1 MRERFELAMLRIEQ
15 IQKEDRGLM
24 EYQPFFCRVA
34 EFICM
39 CGEQLKCI
47 EADGLKDKSLEEL
60 QEMNDALYAD
70 ILKENYEE
78 SYANP
83 GFAVK
88 SLGKDMG
95 ILCSVLYTEMRS
107 IIPFIYEKNITEI
120 TIRLELFLEVYSYF
134 ECKFNEDHTKPLAEE
149 FRDILYW
156 YVSDYS
162 DQETERRVREQVDSE
177 LTFATDIIMDSD
189 YSDLRYLYFYGE
201 CVTDNE
207 LKTAEFINSLPEETI
222 DKMASTFTEGY
233 RKGFEAAGKD
243 LSIKDTVNIRFCL
256 GFERV
261 IRKAVMQFE
270 LMGLKPVI
278 YRAAADIFGRKAVG
292 RIGYYGAIP
301 NPQYD
306 YDHREDMACFLDGHM
321 VTRRLE
327 CLTAA
332 FEEFKEKAA
341 KHAGPACMEVFGEE
355 IFEPVPKEENPH
367 YDAEQQK
374 LLVDYNAQ
382 SGIITNTYI
391 KREERSFTIIAFPV
405 AKIGDEFAEI
415 FEDVIALNTLDYTL
429 YQNIQQTII
438 DTLDC
443 AEYVHIKGCG
453 ENRTDLNVQLAKL
466 ENPDKQTKFE
476 NCVADVNIPVGEV
489 FTSPVLKG
497 TTGVLHVS
505 KVFLN
510 DYEYRGLELKF
521 KDGVIAEYTCD
532 NFAGEEK
539 NKAFIEENLLFHH
552 PTLPIGEFAI
562 GTNTTAYVMA
572 KKYDIGAKLPILI
585 AEKMGPHFAVGDTC
599 YSHEEEVRVYNPD
612 GKEIVAKENDYSR
625 LRDKEPKNA
634 YFNCHTDI
642 TIPYDEIGLLE
653 AVKPDGTGVA
663 IIKDGRFV
671 LDGCEALNEPF
682 KSTV

>member
-1 MRERFELAMLRIEQ
+1 MQERFELALSRIAQ
-15 IQKEDRGLM
+15 MKEENAVK
-24 EYQPFFCRVA
+24 EYQPFFSVVA
-34 EFICM
+34 EFICE
-39 CGEQLKCI
+39 CAKQYQWI
-47 EADGLKDKSLEEL
+47 ENGGLAQADLEEL
-60 QEMNDALYAD
+60 KRRNEALYSD
-70 ILKENYEE
+70 ILKENYET

-83 GFAVK
+83 SYAEQV
-88 SLGKDMG
+88 LGEELG
-95 ILCSVLYTEMRS
+95 VLCSVLYTEVRS
-107 IIPFIYEKNITEI
+107 LIPFVYERNLEEM
-120 TIRLELFLEVYSYF
+120 TIRLELFLEVYNLF
-134 ECKFNEDHTKPLAEE
+134 DCKINEDGMVPAAEE
-149 FRDILYW
+149 FRELLYW

-162 DQETERRVREQVDSE
+162 DIETERRVKEQVDSS
-177 LTFATDIIMDSD
+177 LTFATDIIMQND
-189 YSDLRYLYFYGE
+189 YSDVKYLYAYGE
-201 CVTDNE
+201 RVTDNE
-207 LKTAEFINSLPEETI
+207 IKTAEYIHSLPEATI
-222 DKMASTFTEGY
+222 DKMAFTFTEGY

-243 LSIKDTVNIRFCL
+243 LSKKETVNIRYRL

-261 IRKAVMQFE
+261 IKKAIEYFAG
-270 LMGLKPVI
+270 MGLNPVI
-278 YRAAADIFGRKAVG
+278 YRTGADIFTRKAAG
-292 RIGYYGAIP
+292 KIGYYGAVA

-306 YDHREDMACFLDGHM
+306 YDHREDMACFFDGHM

-332 FEEFKEKAA
+332 YEEYKEAAA

-355 IFEPVPKEENPH
+355 IFEPIPKDANPH
-367 YDAEQQK
+367 YSEEQQK
-374 LLVDYNAQ
+374 LVVDYTSQA
-382 SGIITNTYI
+382 GMITNTYI

-405 AKIGDEFAEI
+405 AEIGENFPAI
-415 FEDVIALNTLDYTL
+415 FEEVIALNTLDYTL

-438 DTLDC
+438 DTLDT

-453 ENRTDLNVQLAKL
+453 NNRTNLNVQLVKL
-466 ENPDKQTKFE
+466 TDAGKQTKFE

-510 DYEYRGLELKF
+510 DYEYRNLELKF
-521 KDGVIAEYTCD
+521 ENGVIADYICD
-532 NFAGEEK
+532 NFAEEEK
-539 NKAFIEENLLFHH
+539 NKKFIEENLLFHH

-572 KKYDIGAKLPILI
+572 QKYDIGAKLPILI

-612 GKEIVAKENDYSR
+612 GKEIIAKENDYSL
-625 LRDKEPKNA
+625 LRKTEPKKA

-653 AVKPDGTGVA
+653 AVLPDGTGVA
-663 IIKDGRFV
+663 IIRDGRFV
-671 LDGCEALNEPF
+671 LRGCEELNKPF
-682 KSTV
+682 L

>member
-1 MRERFELAMLRIEQ
+1 MQERFELALSRIAQ
-15 IQKEDRGLM
+15 MKEENAVK
-24 EYQPFFCRVA
+24 EYQPFFSNVA
-34 EFICM
+34 EFISECASQYEWLENGGFAQADL
-39 CGEQLKCI
+39 GELKAKN
-47 EADGLKDKSLEEL
+47 E
-60 QEMNDALYAD
+60 ALYSD
-70 ILKENYEE
+70 ILKENYEI

-83 GFAVK
+83 SYAVQV
-88 SLGKDMG
+88 LGEDLG
-95 ILCSVLYTEMRS
+95 VLCSVLYTEVRS
-107 IIPFIYEKNITEI
+107 LIPFVYERNLEEI
-120 TIRLELFLEVYSYF
+120 TIRLELFLEVYNLF
-134 ECKFNEDHTKPLAEE
+134 DCKINEDGVVPTAEE
-149 FRDILYW
+149 LKELLYW

-162 DQETERRVREQVDSE
+162 DIETERRVKEQVDSS
-177 LTFATDIIMDSD
+177 LTFATDIIMQND
-189 YSDLRYLYFYGE
+189 YSDVKYLYAYGE
-201 CVTDNE
+201 RVTENE
-207 LKTAEFINSLPEETI
+207 IKTAEYIHSLPEATI
-222 DKMASTFTEGY
+222 DKMAFTFTEGY

-243 LSIKDTVNIRFCL
+243 LSKKDTVNIRYRL

-261 IRKAVMQFE
+261 IKKAIEYFAG
-270 LMGLKPVI
+270 MGLNPVI
-278 YRAAADIFGRKAVG
+278 YRTGADIFTRKAAG
-292 RIGYYGAIP
+292 KIGYYGAVA

-306 YDHREDMACFLDGHM
+306 YDHREDMACFFDGHM

-332 FEEFKEKAA
+332 YEEYKEAA
-341 KHAGPACMEVFGEE
+341 GKHAGPACMEVFGEE
-355 IFEPVPKEENPH
+355 IFEPVPKSANPH
-367 YDAEQQK
+367 YSEEQQK
-374 LLVDYNAQ
+374 LVVDYTSQA
-382 SGIITNTYI
+382 GMITNTYI

-405 AKIGDEFAEI
+405 AEIGENFPEI
-415 FEDVIALNTLDYTL
+415 FEEVIALNTLDYTL

-438 DTLDC
+438 DTLDR

-453 ENRTDLNVQLAKL
+453 NNRTNLNVQLAKL
-466 ENPDKQTKFE
+466 MDAAKQTKFE

-510 DYEYRGLELKF
+510 DYEYRNLELKF
-521 KDGVIAEYTCD
+521 ENGVIADYICD
-532 NFAGEEK
+532 NFTEEEK
-539 NKAFIEENLLFHH
+539 NKKFIEENLLFHH

-572 KKYDIGAKLPILI
+572 QKYDIAAKLPILI

-612 GKEIVAKENDYSR
+612 GKEIIAKENDYSL
-625 LRDKEPKNA
+625 LRKTEPKKA

-653 AVKPDGTGVA
+653 AVLPDGTGVA

-671 LDGCEALNEPF
+671 LEGCEALNEPF
-682 KSTV
+682 V